1 MTQKIITQT
10 NMRETNLMEV
20 LQLIREHGEVTRR
33 QLQQLAGLSWGGISQ
48 IVSRLLEQQYL
59 IEEKQGSA
67 GPGRRPLVLK
77 INKDRHFVVGIDVNK
92 SCLTAV
98 TLTLC
103 NEQVEMIQA
112 EADWK
117 NRNTLLRS
125 IYDLLDP
132 LVEKYKEK
140 GILSVGVSMQSMVD
154 EAKGISICLEDC
166 DGWENVPVR
175 EILFR
180 RYELPVFV
188 THDPDCLVASNVAAF
203 GQNVILF
210 RIDYGIG
217 MSVYRDGCF
226 YKGTG
231 LLEIG
236 HTLVGEE
243 GETLAAYATIPGIE
257 KRSGMKIEKMIHM
270 KPEFLET
277 YLSEAARY
285 LATAIINTAILFQID
300 QILVCGKMM
309 EIHSMFFCALEQQIQ
324 EKKEKIR
331 DYLPKG
337 ELHLHAYDV
346 NKAAAGA
353 ALIALETRMHTV
365 TANQEKWTDEE
376 SNYEDCKFQSID

>member
-1 MTQKIITQT
+1 M
-10 NMRETNLMEV
+10 
-20 LQLIREHGEVTRR
+20 
-33 QLQQLAGLSWGGISQ
+33 
-48 IVSRLLEQQYL
+48 
-59 IEEKQGSA
+59 
-67 GPGRRPLVLK
+67 
-77 INKDRHFVVGIDVNK
+77 
-92 SCLTAV
+92 
-98 TLTLC
+98 
-103 NEQVEMIQA
+103 
-112 EADWK
+112 
-117 NRNTLLRS
+117 
-125 IYDLLDP
+125 
-132 LVEKYKEK
+132 
-140 GILSVGVSMQSMVD
+140 
-154 EAKGISICLEDC
+154 
-166 DGWENVPVR
+166 
-175 EILFR
+175 
-180 RYELPVFV
+180 

-376 SNYEDCKFQSID
+376 SNYEECKFQSIE